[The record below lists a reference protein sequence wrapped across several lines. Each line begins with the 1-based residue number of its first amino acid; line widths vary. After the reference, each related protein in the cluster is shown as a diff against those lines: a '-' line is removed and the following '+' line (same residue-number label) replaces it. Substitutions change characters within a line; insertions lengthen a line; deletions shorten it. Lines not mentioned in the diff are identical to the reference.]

1 VLHNEFRLLFL
12 VNFDSRGRSMLVKG
26 VPFALDYGHTRLAAP
41 EEAAWIAD
49 RFQRVCTA
57 PGTEAEK
64 TCGRLVVDRTPPMRR
79 TPIAR
84 SGGDPMTGARRRRSG
99 TVAWVELHPTVTP
112 QRDGP

>member
-12 VNFDSRGRSMLVKG
+12 VSFDSRGRPMLVKA
-26 VPFALDYGHTRLAAP
+26 VPLALDYYCHTRLAAP

-49 RFQRVCTA
+49 RFQRVCT
-57 PGTEAEK
+57 EAEK

-79 TPIAR
+79 TPNCEERWR
-84 SGGDPMTGARRRRSG
+84 SDDGCATASVGPRRMGR
-99 TVAWVELHPTVTP
+99 TNLEPTVTP